1 MSTTIKKKMQRRS
14 LRKKQKETYNVYGV
28 PFNKELTLKN
38 VIQTQEQA
46 DMFMA
51 MLKHLSSK

>member
-1 MSTTIKKKMQRRS
+1 MSTTIKKKMQRRN
-14 LRKKQKETYNVYGV
+14 LRKKEKEIVYTV
-28 PFNKELTLKN
+28 RLDKELTLKN

-51 MLKHLSSK
+51 MLKHLSRK